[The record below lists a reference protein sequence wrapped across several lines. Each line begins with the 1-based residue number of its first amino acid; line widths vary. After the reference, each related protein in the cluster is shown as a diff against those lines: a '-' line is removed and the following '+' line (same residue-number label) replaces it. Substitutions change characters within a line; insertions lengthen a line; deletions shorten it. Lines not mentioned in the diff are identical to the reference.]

1 MPKKPGPPFPLAPRE
16 GCAVALH
23 SSQERLGYP
32 PKLPVMKTTLPIL
45 VTALTMSLAPAV
57 SLKAQDQGPQM
68 SSSGGGDSQRRGGG
82 QGQRPGG
89 GLHLVPPRVQER
101 LNLTEDQKKQIT
113 ELEGDVKSKMEKIL
127 TPDQMNQLQQ
137 MRAGGGNR
145 GGGQGGNREE
155 GGGAPEGGSPN
166 NPPPPPPQ

>member
-1 MPKKPGPPFPLAPRE
+1 
-16 GCAVALH
+16 
-23 SSQERLGYP
+23 
-32 PKLPVMKTTLPIL
+32 
-45 VTALTMSLAPAV
+45 
-57 SLKAQDQGPQM
+57 
-68 SSSGGGDSQRRGGG
+68 
-82 QGQRPGG
+82 
-89 GLHLVPPRVQER
+89 VQER

-113 ELEGDVKSKMEKIL
+113 ELEGDVKSKMEKVL

-145 GGGQGGNREE
+145 GGGQGGNRGE